1 MSPSA
6 NHKPRL
12 SMWGMLLMLA
22 QLPSNAKYCN
32 VLATIKHST
41 QTLYIH
47 TQACARR
54 RTYWSQW
61 HTWGNSRP
69 RALPRLSFQLITK
82 LKPPFAVIPPCKFSS
97 NDTGII
103 KRMWL
108 CPESPNTNHC
118 HFDIVS
124 NPVRISHL
132 IISASANNCS
142 HSGWVSS
149 DNLTHVSYNCTSAH
163 SAGIFVLGVCQ
174 SSQPRKIK

>member
-22 QLPSNAKYCN
+22 QLPPNANNCN

-82 LKPPFAVIPPCKFSS
+82 LKPPFAAIPPYKFYPYGMEKDETALNHQS
-97 NDTGII
+97 T
-103 KRMWL
+103 
-108 CPESPNTNHC
+108 SPSHSVFC
-118 HFDIVS
+118 IVS
-124 NPVRISHL
+124 NTIRISHL
-132 IISASANNCS
+132 IISTSANNCS
-142 HSGWVSS
+142 HSGRVSA
-149 DNLTHVSYNCTSAH
+149 DNLTHVSYNRTSAH
-163 SAGIFVLGVCQ
+163 SRGIFVLGVCQ
-174 SSQPRKIK
+174 SSHPRKIK

>member
-22 QLPSNAKYCN
+22 QLPPNANNCN

-41 QTLYIH
+41 RTLYIH

-82 LKPPFAVIPPCKFSS
+82 LKPPFAAIPPYKFYPYGMEKRWDCIDSPQHESFSQYLLHCFQHNTHQPS
-97 NDTGII
+97 NY
-103 KRMWL
+103 L
-108 CPESPNTNHC
+108 N
-118 HFDIVS
+118 
-124 NPVRISHL
+124 ISQQL
-132 IISASANNCS
+132 FTQWPS
-142 HSGWVSS
+142 
-149 DNLTHVSYNCTSAH
+149 L
-163 SAGIFVLGVCQ
+163 
-174 SSQPRKIK
+174 RR

>member
-22 QLPSNAKYCN
+22 QLPPNAKYCN

-103 KRMWL
+103 KRMCL
-108 CPESPNTNHC
+108 CPEWPQHQSLSLRHCFQPSTHQPSNHL
-118 HFDIVS
+118 S
-124 NPVRISHL
+124 ISQQL
-132 IISASANNCS
+132 FAQWPS
-142 HSGWVSS
+142 
-149 DNLTHVSYNCTSAH
+149 L
-163 SAGIFVLGVCQ
+163 L
-174 SSQPRKIK
+174 R